1 MKLQAE
7 IVDQKHNI
15 EIVRDDRGVLAR
27 VDGRE
32 YQLEVSEPE
41 KGIFLFKHQGRIYE
55 VSVDP
60 RLSDGSNRVSLKDRV
75 YDVRITDPKRLRGSG
90 STDGDASGK
99 AEIKT
104 AMPGKIVRVLKA
116 AGDPVEKG
124 EGIIV
129 VEAMKMQNEMRSPK
143 DGSII
148 DVRFSEGD
156 TVAAGD
162 VLVTIE

>member
-7 IVDQKHNI
+7 IEDQKHDV
-15 EIVRDDRGVLAR
+15 EITREDRGVLAR

-32 YQLEVSEPE
+32 YRLEVSEPE
-41 KGIFLFKHQGRIYE
+41 KGVFLLKHEGKVYE

-60 RLSDGSNRVSLKDRV
+60 KATDGANRVTLKDRV
-75 YDVRITDPKRLRGSG
+75 YDVKVIDPKRLSGSG
-90 STDGDASGK
+90 VDSADASGK

-116 AGDPVEKG
+116 VGDDVVKG
-124 EGIIV
+124 DGVIV

-143 DGSII
+143 DGSITDI
-148 DVRFSEGD
+148 RFAEGS

-162 VLVTIE
+162 VLVVIE

>member
-7 IVDQKHNI
+7 INDQKSDV
-15 EIVRDDRGVLAR
+15 EIVRDDGGVFAR
-27 VDGRE
+27 VDDRE

-41 KGIFLFKHQGRIYE
+41 KGIFLIKHEGKVFE

-60 RLSDGSNRVSLKDRV
+60 RAADGTNRVSLKDRA
-75 YDVRITDPKRLRGSG
+75 YDVTVLDPKRLRGSG
-90 STDGDASGK
+90 ADSADASGK

-116 AGDPVEKG
+116 VGDKVSKG
-124 EGIIV
+124 EGVIV
-129 VEAMKMQNEMRSPK
+129 VEAMKMQNEMKSPK
-143 DGSII
+143 DGSITEI
-148 DVRFSEGD
+148 RSEAGS

-162 VLVTIE
+162 VLVVIE